1 MKKDQTPFADYGD
14 ITPQQWEDFGR
25 QKNSEES
32 LALSKRNRDLA
43 LSNVHKAILARGD
56 TKGRPISGGVKEKL

>member
-1 MKKDQTPFADYGD
+1 VQKGRTPFADYGD
-14 ITPQQWEDFGR
+14 ITPAQWEEFVR

-43 LSNVHKAILARGD
+43 LSNIHKVRLGPGD
-56 TKGRPISGGVKEKL
+56 TKGRLISGGVKEKL